1 MRSLYVTSIQTFS
14 GKTAICLGLG
24 RRMQADGFK
33 VGYFKPLGTHL
44 RQIGTSLYHDED
56 TLFASQVLNLSEPP
70 QILAPVCLTPD
81 LIKEELAGS
90 TRDLMSVIIEAY
102 NIARQDKD
110 VLVLEGGASLREGY
124 AVGLAT
130 SKVARMLGVPVMA
143 VIKYD
148 SDLHVV
154 DDALSTHSWLGDQ
167 LIGVVINN
175 VPPSRLSFAREV
187 AAASLERR
195 RISVFG
201 VLPQEEHLV
210 ATTIGEMV
218 HAAEGQFLCRRDK
231 HNELVENL
239 RVGAMTIEE
248 ARTRLADNLPLNVVS
263 LDEARTRLGRVP
275 NKAVITASDYSDMI
289 AVALETRAKLILLTG
304 KQDPDQNLLQKAVN
318 LGVPVAAVP
327 RDTLRTLDRIE
338 RLFGKSGL
346 TQSASLMRLEEL
358 LDKHFDFKLLYE
370 RIGLSVQQA
379 A

>member
-70 QILAPVCLTPD
+70 QVLAPVCLTPD

-90 TRDLMSVIIEAY
+90 TQDLMSVIIEAY

-110 VLVLEGGASLREGY
+110 VLVLEGGASLREGF

-154 DDALSTHSWLGDQ
+154 DDALSTHSYLGDQ

-218 HAAEGQFLCRRDK
+218 HAAEGKFLCRRDK
-231 HNELVENL
+231 HDELIENL

-248 ARTRLADNLPLNVVS
+248 ARTRLADHLPLNVVS
-263 LDEARTRLGRVP
+263 MDEARTRLTGR
-275 NKAVITASDYSDMI
+275 
-289 AVALETRAKLILLTG
+289 
-304 KQDPDQNLLQKAVN
+304 QDPDQNLLQKAVN

-327 RDTLRTLDRIE
+327 HDTLRTVDRIE

-346 TQSASLMRLEEL
+346 TQNASLMRLEEL

-370 RIGLSVQQA
+370 LIGLQVQQA